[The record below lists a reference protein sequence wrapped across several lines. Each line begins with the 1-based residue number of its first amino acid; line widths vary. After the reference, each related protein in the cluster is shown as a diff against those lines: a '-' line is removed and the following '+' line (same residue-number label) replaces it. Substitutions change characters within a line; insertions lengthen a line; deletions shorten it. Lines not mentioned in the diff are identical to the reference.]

1 MVCFCHLR
9 WDFVYQ
15 RPQHLMSRFARER
28 RVLFFEE
35 PVPGAE
41 AHARIIARGD
51 NVTVVVPELPPEL
64 SRAEALAAHRALV
77 NRTLDQLGF
86 VDYVL
91 WFQTPMALDVADHL
105 EPRAIVYD
113 CMDEL
118 SAFKGAPPAL
128 LERERDLLDRA
139 NVVFTGGASLYAA
152 KRGRHPRVRCFPS
165 SVEQAHYLPARVG
178 LPEPG
183 DMRALPHPRIGFA
196 GVIDERMDI
205 DLVSAVADLRPDW
218 HLVMVGPVVKIDP
231 ATLPQRPNIHYA
243 GMRDY
248 RDLPAYFASWD
259 VGMMPFAHNESTRFI
274 SPTKTLE
281 YLASGLPT
289 VSTSITDVV
298 DPYGRAG
305 VVRLGDTPEQFVAA
319 IEATLAEP
327 RDAQRAKVD
336 AILARTSW
344 DATWSAMAEEIADV
358 IAPLVDQESEL
369 ADMRVP
375 SKETAKSTAKPA
387 PKNAPRPATVASR

>member
-1 MVCFCHLR
+1 
-9 WDFVYQ
+9 
-15 RPQHLMSRFARER
+15 MSRFARDR
-28 RVLFFEE
+28 RVLFVEE
-35 PVPGAE
+35 PIPGAVPR
-41 AHARIIARGD
+41 ARLTSRGD
-51 NVTVVVPELPPEL
+51 NVTVVVPEIPPDFSPAE
-64 SRAEALAAHRALV
+64 SRAAQRTIV

-86 VDYVL
+86 ADFVL
-91 WFQTPMALDVADHL
+91 WFQTPMALDIGGHL
-105 EPRAIVYD
+105 EARAVVYD

-152 KRGRHPRVRCFPS
+152 KRDRHPRVRCFPS
-165 SVEQAHYLPARVG
+165 SVDQAHFLPARDG
-178 LPEPG
+178 LPEPEPMHG
-183 DMRALPHPRIGFA
+183 IPHPRIGFA

-205 DLVSAVADLRPDW
+205 DLVAAVADLRPDW

-231 ATLPQRPNIHYA
+231 ATLPQRPNIHYL

-281 YLASGLPT
+281 YLAAGLPT

-298 DPYGRAG
+298 DPYGKAG
-305 VVRLGDTPEQFVAA
+305 VVRIGDTPAAFVEA
-319 IEATLAEP
+319 IAATLAEP
-327 RDAQRAKVD
+327 RDAHRAAID
-336 AILARTSW
+336 GILARTSW
-344 DATWSAMAEEIADV
+344 DATWAAMTSEIGDVLAPRVEPSSEFAD
-358 IAPLVDQESEL
+358 ILGGSTSHARP
-369 ADMRVP
+369 A
-375 SKETAKSTAKPA
+375 KKST
-387 PKNAPRPATVASR
+387 TSTSVAAV